1 MKAYREEEFL
11 MLSGLQHYIF
21 CKRQWALIHLE
32 QQWNENY
39 LTTDGNIM
47 HEKAHDGSSFEKRKN
62 ILISRGMPICSY
74 ELGISG
80 ICDVVE
86 FHKDD
91 QGITL
96 YGQNNKYK
104 VYPVEYK
111 RGTIKES
118 DADVLQVVAQALC
131 LEEMLYCEIDEGYL
145 YYGEMRRRVS
155 IVIDDEKKKRA
166 REMIEEMHRLYQSKH
181 TPKVKATKACKACSL
196 VGICM
201 PQITNQ
207 KSARKYIEKA
217 LKET

>member
-1 MKAYREEEFL
+1 MKVDREEEFL

-47 HEKAHDGSSFEKRKN
+47 HEKAHDGSSFEKRN
-62 ILISRGMPICSY
+62 NMIISRGMPICSY

-80 ICDVVE
+80 VCDVVE
-86 FHKDD
+86 FHKNN

-96 YGQNNKYK
+96 YGHKGQYK

-131 LEEMLYCEIDEGYL
+131 LEEMLCCEIDEGYL
-145 YYGEMRRRVS
+145 YYGEMRRRVK
-155 IVIDDEKKKRA
+155 IIIDDEKKKKTK
-166 REMIEEMHRLYQSKH
+166 EMIREMHRLYQAKH
-181 TPKVKATKACKACSL
+181 TPKVKATRVCKSCSL
-196 VGICM
+196 VEVCI
-201 PQITNQ
+201 PQVTHQ
-207 KSARKYIEKA
+207 KSARKYIEKV